1 MRKLYYQVRSN
12 HEWVESM
19 RDFSN
24 STIAYLGPR
33 GTFTEEALRSQSDLA
48 RARLIPYPSW
58 AAVIEAVDKREVDYG
73 FVAIE
78 NSIEGT
84 VSATIDPLIFD
95 YDLFVIREVIHDVH
109 LNLLTLSGVR
119 MDQIRKVMSY
129 PHALAQCR
137 GFLADNLPEAEIV
150 ATNSTSD
157 AAKIVAEG
165 DDPSLAA
172 LAPAASA
179 ELYQLEILKEH
190 VEDHAGNQTRFLL
203 LNKDHLA
210 PRTGHDKT
218 TVVCFQLSDRP
229 GSLISILAQ
238 FSARNINLTKLES
251 RPSKTGLG
259 QYCFVIDLEGHIE
272 DPIVADTLSE
282 LYISQPEIKLIG
294 SYPAARAGSKG
305 NADSLKERSAEAES
319 WLSGLLS
326 RIERLV

>member
-1 MRKLYYQVRSN
+1 MK
-12 HEWVESM
+12 
-19 RDFSN
+19 DFSK

-33 GTFTEEALRSQSDLA
+33 GTFTEEALRSQPDLA
-48 RARLIPYPSW
+48 AAQLIPYPSW
-58 AAVIEAVDKREVDYG
+58 ASVMEAVDKREVDFA
-73 FVAIE
+73 FVAAE

-95 YDLFVIREVIHDVH
+95 YDLFVIREVVYDVH
-109 LNLLTLSGVR
+109 LNLMAAKGTTL
-119 MDQIRKVMSY
+119 DQINKVLSF

-137 GFLADNLPEAEIV
+137 GFIAANLPEAEVI

-157 AAKIVAEG
+157 AARMVAESG
-165 DDPSLAA
+165 DATAAA
-172 LAPAASA
+172 LAPSVSA
-179 ELYQLEILKEH
+179 ELYDLEIIGEH
-190 VEDHAGNQTRFLL
+190 VEDHAGNQTRFFL

-210 PRTGHDKT
+210 PRSGHDKT

-272 DPIVADTLSE
+272 DPVVADTLSE
-282 LYISQPEIKLIG
+282 LHRNLPEIKLIG
-294 SYPAARAGSKG
+294 SYPAAGA
-305 NADSLKERSAEAES
+305 NATGKADDIKERSARAED
-319 WLSGLLS
+319 WLNALLA
-326 RIERLV
+326 RIEH